1 MRSFIFVIS
10 GPSGSG
16 KTTLLESLL
25 KAKQLKDKLVKPV
38 SFTTRPRRPDEK
50 DGRDYFFITE
60 REFRQKKQEK
70 KFLEWTRYLG
80 YYYAT
85 SRDFLQRYL
94 KQARH
99 IILCL
104 DLKGAFQI
112 RKFYPQ
118 KTVLIFVMPPSLE
131 VLRRRITQRCNK
143 TKREEIRER
152 LKLARE
158 ELTATHKFDYR
169 LVNKD
174 LAAALRGL
182 RKIIL
187 KEIAVRNY

>member
-1 MRSFIFVIS
+1 MKSFIFVIS

-16 KTTLLESLL
+16 KTTLAGNLL
-25 KAKQLKDKLVKPV
+25 KTKQLKHKLVKPV

-50 DGRDYFFITE
+50 DGRDYFFIAE

-85 SRDFLQRYL
+85 SRDSLQRYL

-112 RKFYPQ
+112 RKFYPK

-131 VLRRRITQRCNK
+131 
-143 TKREEIRER
+143 
-152 LKLARE
+152 
-158 ELTATHKFDYR
+158 
-169 LVNKD
+169 
-174 LAAALRGL
+174 ALRQ
-182 RKIIL
+182 RIQIRRCQTK
-187 KEIAVRNY
+187 KKRDSPTD

>member
-50 DGRDYFFITE
+50 DGRDYFFITQ

-70 KFLEWTRYLG
+70 KFLEWTRHLG

-85 SRDFLQRYL
+85 SKDFLQRHF

-112 RKFYPQ
+112 RKFYPK

-131 VLRRRITQRCNK
+131 ALRQRIQIRRCQTK
-143 TKREEIRER
+143 KREIAQRI
-152 LKLARE
+152 KLAQK
-158 ELTATHKFDYR
+158 ELLAAKRYDYCV
-169 LVNKD
+169 LNKD
-174 LAAALRGL
+174 LRSAVKEL
-182 RKIIL
+182 KNIIL
-187 KEIAVRNY
+187 NKINV

>member
-50 DGRDYFFITE
+50 DGRDYFFITK

-85 SRDFLQRYL
+85 SRDSLQRYL

-118 KTVLIFVMPPSLE
+118 KTVLIFVMPPSLGA
-131 VLRRRITQRCNK
+131 LRQRIQIRRCQTK
-143 TKREEIRER
+143 KREIAQRIR
-152 LKLARE
+152 LAQK
-158 ELTATHKFDYR
+158 EL
-169 LVNKD
+169 
-174 LAAALRGL
+174 LAAKRYDYCILNRDLRSAVKEL
-182 RKIIL
+182 KNIIL
-187 KEIAVRNY
+187 IK

>member
-50 DGRDYFFITE
+50 DGRDYFFITG

-112 RKFYPQ
+112 RKFYPK
-118 KTVLIFVMPPSLE
+118 KTVLIFVMPPSLGA
-131 VLRRRITQRCNK
+131 LRQRIQIRRCQTK
-143 TKREEIRER
+143 KREIAQRIR
-152 LKLARE
+152 LAQK
-158 ELTATHKFDYR
+158 EL
-169 LVNKD
+169 
-174 LAAALRGL
+174 LAAKRYDYCILNRDLRSAVKEL
-182 RKIIL
+182 KNIIL
-187 KEIAVRNY
+187 NKINV